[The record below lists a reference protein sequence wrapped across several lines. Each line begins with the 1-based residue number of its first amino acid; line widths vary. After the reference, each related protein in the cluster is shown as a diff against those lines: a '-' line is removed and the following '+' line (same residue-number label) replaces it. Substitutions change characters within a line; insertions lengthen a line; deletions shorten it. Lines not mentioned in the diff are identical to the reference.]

1 MSIKA
6 VDLNFVYGGGTAFEQ
21 HALFDVNLEI
31 EDGEFVGLIGHTG
44 SGKSTLI
51 QHLNGLIKASAG
63 ELYYNGENI
72 YSQGYDMKQLRS
84 KVGLVFQYPEHQLF
98 EVDVLTDVCFGP
110 KNQGLSREEAE
121 ARAKKA
127 LEQVGLD
134 PSYYKQSPF
143 ELSGGMQQRVGI
155 AAAMLLR
162 PRVLLLPL
170 ATTVGTFAGAALA
183 SITLAYSLSE
193 CLAVGSGF
201 AYYSLSSIFIT
212 QYKGAELGTVA
223 LLANIMRELATLL
236 FTPLMVRWISPL
248 AAISC
253 GGASTMDSTLPV
265 ITRFAGKQWV
275 FVSIVHAMILD
286 FSVPFWVTFF
296 CTL

>member
-1 MSIKA
+1 MSGSLMI
-6 VDLNFVYGGGTAFEQ
+6 LGCFVLGVLLAWLGWIPDYFLEHDGTLYVLYVLMF
-21 HALFDVNLEI
+21 L
-31 EDGEFVGLIGHTG
+31 VGISIGHDRR
-44 SGKSTLI
+44 L
-51 QHLNGLIKASAG
+51 G
-63 ELYYNGENI
+63 EI
-72 YSQGYDMKQLRS
+72 LR
-84 KVGLVFQYPEHQLF
+84 
-98 EVDVLTDVCFGP
+98 T
-110 KNQGLSREEAE
+110 
-121 ARAKKA
+121 
-127 LEQVGLD
+127 
-134 PSYYKQSPF
+134 
-143 ELSGGMQQRVGI
+143 
-155 AAAMLLR
+155 LR

>member
-1 MSIKA
+1 MKHI
-6 VDLNFVYGGGTAFEQ
+6 LCYGDSNTWGFQPGFGGRYPRPHRWTGVAEGLLGDGYVF
-21 HALFDVNLEI
+21 LEN
-31 EDGEFVGLIGHTG
+31 G
-44 SGKSTLI
+44 
-51 QHLNGLIKASAG
+51 LNGRTTDFDDPDLP
-63 ELYYNGENI
+63 YRNGCKGFA
-72 YSQGYDMKQLRS
+72 YAMVSQKPIDLLVLMLGTNDLKFTAAEGSRDGLARILKQALH
-84 KVGLVFQYPEHQLF
+84 PEIHF
-98 EVDVLTDVCFGP
+98 
-110 KNQGLSREEAE
+110 
-121 ARAKKA
+121 
-127 LEQVGLD
+127 
-134 PSYYKQSPF
+134 PSGSSPVYT
-143 ELSGGMQQRVGI
+143 G
-155 AAAMLLR
+155 R

>member
-1 MSIKA
+1 MKRETKSLWLYLLLVA
-6 VDLNFVYGGGTAFEQ
+6 AFWAFTFVTLNIWLRPCAAAYAQSGEITAGYVLY
-21 HALFDVNLEI
+21 ALMFL
-31 EDGEFVGLIGHTG
+31 VGISIGHDRR
-44 SGKSTLI
+44 L
-51 QHLNGLIKASAG
+51 G
-63 ELYYNGENI
+63 EI
-72 YSQGYDMKQLRS
+72 LR
-84 KVGLVFQYPEHQLF
+84 
-98 EVDVLTDVCFGP
+98 T
-110 KNQGLSREEAE
+110 
-121 ARAKKA
+121 
-127 LEQVGLD
+127 
-134 PSYYKQSPF
+134 
-143 ELSGGMQQRVGI
+143 
-155 AAAMLLR
+155 LR

-265 ITRFAGKQWV
+265 ITRFAGRQWV

>member
-1 MSIKA
+1 MSGSLMI
-6 VDLNFVYGGGTAFEQ
+6 LGCFVLGVLLAWLGWIPDYFLEHDGTLYVLYVLMF
-21 HALFDVNLEI
+21 L
-31 EDGEFVGLIGHTG
+31 VGISIGHDRR
-44 SGKSTLI
+44 L
-51 QHLNGLIKASAG
+51 G
-63 ELYYNGENI
+63 EI
-72 YSQGYDMKQLRS
+72 LR
-84 KVGLVFQYPEHQLF
+84 
-98 EVDVLTDVCFGP
+98 T
-110 KNQGLSREEAE
+110 
-121 ARAKKA
+121 
-127 LEQVGLD
+127 
-134 PSYYKQSPF
+134 
-143 ELSGGMQQRVGI
+143 
-155 AAAMLLR
+155 LR

-193 CLAVGSGF
+193 CLA
-201 AYYSLSSIFIT
+201 LSSIFIT

>member
-1 MSIKA
+1 MSGSLMI
-6 VDLNFVYGGGTAFEQ
+6 LGCFVLGVLLAWLGWIPDYFLEHDGTLYVLYVLMF
-21 HALFDVNLEI
+21 L
-31 EDGEFVGLIGHTG
+31 VGISIGHDRR
-44 SGKSTLI
+44 L
-51 QHLNGLIKASAG
+51 G
-63 ELYYNGENI
+63 EI
-72 YSQGYDMKQLRS
+72 LR
-84 KVGLVFQYPEHQLF
+84 
-98 EVDVLTDVCFGP
+98 T
-110 KNQGLSREEAE
+110 
-121 ARAKKA
+121 
-127 LEQVGLD
+127 
-134 PSYYKQSPF
+134 
-143 ELSGGMQQRVGI
+143 
-155 AAAMLLR
+155 LR
-162 PRVLLLPL
+162 PRVLLL
-170 ATTVGTFAGAALA
+170 ALA

>member
-1 MSIKA
+1 M
-6 VDLNFVYGGGTAFEQ
+6 
-21 HALFDVNLEI
+21 
-31 EDGEFVGLIGHTG
+31 
-44 SGKSTLI
+44 
-51 QHLNGLIKASAG
+51 
-63 ELYYNGENI
+63 
-72 YSQGYDMKQLRS
+72 
-84 KVGLVFQYPEHQLF
+84 
-98 EVDVLTDVCFGP
+98 
-110 KNQGLSREEAE
+110 
-121 ARAKKA
+121 
-127 LEQVGLD
+127 
-134 PSYYKQSPF
+134 
-143 ELSGGMQQRVGI
+143 
-155 AAAMLLR
+155 
-162 PRVLLLPL
+162 
-170 ATTVGTFAGAALA
+170 GTFAGAALA

-265 ITRFAGKQWV
+265 ITRFAGRQWV